1 MYSIECLVDVVSE
14 NVRTVLNQRRR
25 ELVVRAIRE
34 ELFPFVTQ
42 EMVIYEFNPAVLE
55 RDCNTVLMLYLC

>member
-1 MYSIECLVDVVSE
+1 MYSIERLVDEVSE

-34 ELFPFVTQ
+34 ELFTFVTQ